1 MAPPTLPS
9 PPPSPLPVR
18 PRLAVWKFASCDG
31 CQLRLLDGRAE
42 LLALA
47 DAVEIAWFPEASSLL
62 AGGHYDVSLVEGS
75 VSTADDIA
83 RLHDIR
89 ERSTVLVTI
98 GACATA
104 GGVQALRNASSI
116 DEVAASVYPHPE
128 WIDTLATSTPIAD
141 HVAVDAELR
150 GCPIDQHALVEL
162 VTAVL
167 VGRRP
172 QVPHHP
178 VCMECKATGITCVL
192 VASGQACLGP
202 VTQAGCGALC
212 PRFHRG
218 CFGCFGPSETPNTA
232 ALADRL
238 RADGVRGA
246 DVVRLFRQMTS
257 QSPAFRSEAER
268 HG

>member
-1 MAPPTLPS
+1 MAAQPSPQSPPT
-9 PPPSPLPVR
+9 R

-31 CQLRLLDGRAE
+31 CQLSLLDGAAD

-62 AGGHYDVSLVEGS
+62 AGGRYDLSLVEGS
-75 VSTADDIA
+75 VSTPDDVA

-89 ERSTVLVTI
+89 ERSTLLVTI

-104 GGVQALRNASSI
+104 GGVQALRNAAAI

-128 WIDTLATSTPIAD
+128 WIDALATSTPIAD

-150 GCPIDQHALVEL
+150 GCPIDKRALLEV

-172 QVPHHP
+172 QVPRFP
-178 VCMECKATGITCVL
+178 VCVECKMAGTTCVL
-192 VASGQACLGP
+192 VAGGQSCLGP

-238 RADGVRGA
+238 RDQGVAGT
-246 DVVRLFRQMTS
+246 DLVRLFRQMTS
-257 QSPAFRSEAER
+257 QSPAFRAEADR
-268 HG
+268 HA